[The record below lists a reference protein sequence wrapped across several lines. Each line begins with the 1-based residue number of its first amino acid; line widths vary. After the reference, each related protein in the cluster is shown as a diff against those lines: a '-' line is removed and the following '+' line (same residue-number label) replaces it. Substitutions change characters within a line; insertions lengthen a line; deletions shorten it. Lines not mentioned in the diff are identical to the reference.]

1 MISKTAAA
9 TAMRRHRDRKRRGV
23 VQIVGIEV
31 TDGIIAA
38 MVADGIFTGHDDKKL
53 TRESLTRAVQVWVNG
68 AAGVPLP
75 SATGARHSPRA
86 ADKNA

>member
-1 MISKTAAA
+1 MRSITAAA

-38 MVADGIFTGHDDKKL
+38 MVDDGTFTGPDDEKL

-68 AAGVPLP
+68 AAGELP
-75 SATGARHSPRA
+75 PAGR
-86 ADKNA
+86 

>member
-38 MVADGIFTGHDDKKL
+38 MVADGIFSGPDDKRL
-53 TRESLTRAVQVWVNG
+53 TRESLTRTVQVWVNG

-75 SATGARHSPRA
+75 SAP
-86 ADKNA
+86 

>member
-1 MISKTAAA
+1 MISKTAVA

-38 MVADGIFTGHDDKKL
+38 MVADGIFTGHDDKKI

-68 AAGVPLP
+68 AAGVPL
-75 SATGARHSPRA
+75 RA
-86 ADKNA
+86 GR